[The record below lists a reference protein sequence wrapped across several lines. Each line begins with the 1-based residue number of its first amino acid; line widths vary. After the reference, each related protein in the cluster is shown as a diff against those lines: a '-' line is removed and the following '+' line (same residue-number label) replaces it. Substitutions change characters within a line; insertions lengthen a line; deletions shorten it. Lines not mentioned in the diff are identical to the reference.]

1 MDSGNVTNK
10 NLDFDSGINLVR
22 GSNESGKSTF
32 AHFIKA
38 MLYGVNRNKAGN
50 SFSDFERF
58 KPWQDCDFSGK
69 MDYILD
75 NEKYSVFREFNR
87 NNAKVYDES
96 GNEITSMFNKDK
108 SRGSEIGFEQLGVDE
123 ETFESTVF
131 VSQKNVA
138 LDTSDR
144 NNTIQKI
151 TNIIQSGDESISYDK
166 AKAKLDKILHDEVGT
181 ERTRNKPINIVT
193 SEIESVE
200 KTKESLI
207 NNKVKKEELIDRQKA
222 ITESLNELAKSY
234 AGVRKVFEV
243 KDRYA
248 GMVSEREK
256 EYEISVKVLEKEKE
270 DKTEKRK
277 QAKNRAVLIS
287 TLLLAIISLSLIV
300 AGLYMFSYIP
310 SLLIL
315 ISYFLILKSFSGEIN
330 VTPVQDIVVVKENLK
345 RKEKRELE
353 LLQKEGIS
361 EKLISKS
368 LGDVKKVM
376 QEMEEQKKELLL
388 EEHKI
393 KIENES
399 ISEHIDRLNDVEE
412 QLYELYEKEEDIRQL
427 EYEIKLAMEKLD
439 EAYEEIKADIVP
451 QIQEKIKKNISLTTN
466 GKYTDTIY
474 NDRQG
479 IMLENTVGE
488 IVSVDKLSGG
498 TIDQMYLGFRFALA
512 EKIGNAPIILD
523 EPFAFFDDER
533 LENILKALIEKSKT
547 TQIFILTCSDRE
559 QRILNKLG
567 VKYKE
572 VCL

>member
-1 MDSGNVTNK
+1 MDSGNVSNK

-50 SFSDFERF
+50 AFSDFERF

-69 MDYILD
+69 MDYIID
-75 NEKYSVFREFNR
+75 DEKYSVFREFNR

-96 GNEITSMFNKDK
+96 GNEITAMFNKDK

-131 VSQKNVA
+131 VSQKSVT
-138 LDTSDR
+138 LDTSER

-193 SEIESVE
+193 SEIETVE

-207 NNKVKKEELIDRQKA
+207 NNKFKKEELIERQKA

-234 AGVRKVFEV
+234 ARVKKVYEV
-243 KDRYA
+243 KDRYS
-248 GMVSEREK
+248 GLVSDREK
-256 EYEISVKVLEKEKE
+256 EDEISVKVLEKEKE
-270 DKTEKRK
+270 EKTNKRK
-277 QAKNRAVLIS
+277 QAKNRAVAIS
-287 TLLLAIISLSLIV
+287 TLLLAITSFALIA
-300 AGLYMFSYIP
+300 AGLYMYSYIP
-310 SLLIL
+310 SVLIL
-315 ISYFLILKSFSGEIN
+315 ISYFLIANAFKGEIN

-427 EYEIKLAMEKLD
+427 EFEIKLAMEKLD

-451 QIQEKIKKNISLTTN
+451 QIQEKIKNNISLMTN
-466 GKYTDTIY
+466 GKYTNTIY

-488 IVSVDKLSGG
+488 VVSVDKLSGG

-533 LENILKALIEKSKT
+533 LENVLNTLIEKSKT

-567 VKYKE
+567 AKYKE

>member
-1 MDSGNVTNK
+1 M
-10 NLDFDSGINLVR
+10 VR

-287 TLLLAIISLSLIV
+287 TLLLAIISLSLIA

-315 ISYFLILKSFSGEIN
+315 ISYFLISKSFSGEIN